1 MSVKRALRVQ
11 RAQLADKVLL
21 VLRALK
27 VELAQLVQLAVK
39 VLLVLRAH
47 KVEQAR
53 VDFKGQQAQR
63 AHEA

>member
-1 MSVKRALRVQ
+1 
-11 RAQLADKVLL
+11 VLL